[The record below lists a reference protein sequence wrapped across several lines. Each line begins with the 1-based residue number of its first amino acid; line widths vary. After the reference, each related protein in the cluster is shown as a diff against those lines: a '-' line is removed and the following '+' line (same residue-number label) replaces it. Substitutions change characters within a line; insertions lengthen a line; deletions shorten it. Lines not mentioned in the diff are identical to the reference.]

1 MTVTRYPTMQSR
13 RDIGLRFLRL
23 TLAAQRA
30 LPEPVPA
37 SLRGPPHVRHAE
49 AHRAGDALPRLSRAG
64 QLVPEPARLCD
75 PASRASRVQRHRPR
89 STHPVAALERVV
101 DDVEDEE
108 AILRLRPRPGTT
120 RAAVR
125 RWVPGL

>member
-1 MTVTRYPTMQSR
+1 MLGEIQRAGWRPRAVTADCNRIDDSAMTVTRYPIMQSR

-30 LPEPVPA
+30 LPEPFPA

-64 QLVPEPARLCD
+64 QLVPEPARLRD
-75 PASRASRVQRHRPR
+75 PASRASCVQRHR
-89 STHPVAALERVV
+89 
-101 DDVEDEE
+101 
-108 AILRLRPRPGTT
+108 
-120 RAAVR
+120 
-125 RWVPGL
+125 